1 MSKESVENLTRE
13 LKDILLK
20 TKKELKNKED
30 VIKKTKTIQDLT
42 KREYPNL
49 YEENSKLKKKIQQ
62 YETYI
67 KTQQIEKRRRK
78 KSEFEKQKK
87 ELQCRKKE

>member
-1 MSKESVENLTRE
+1 MSKESVEILTRE

-42 KREYPNL
+42 KREYQNL
-49 YEENSKLKKKIQQ
+49 YEENSKLRNKIQQ
-62 YETYI
+62 YETYM
-67 KTQQIEKRRRK
+67 KTQQIEKGRRDFLYIGLK
-78 KSEFEKQKK
+78 T
-87 ELQCRKKE
+87 LQ

>member
-20 TKKELKNKED
+20 TKKKQLKNKD
-30 VIKKTKTIQDLT
+30 DFIKKAKTIQDLT
-42 KREYPNL
+42 KREYQNL

-62 YETYI
+62 YETYM
-67 KTQQIEKRRRK
+67 KTQ
-78 KSEFEKQKK
+78 
-87 ELQCRKKE
+87 

>member
-30 VIKKTKTIQDLT
+30 VIKKTRTIQDLT
-42 KREYPNL
+42 KRKNQNL
-49 YEENSKLKKKIQQ
+49 YEENFKLKKKNSTVRNLH
-62 YETYI
+62 EN
-67 KTQQIEKRRRK
+67 
-78 KSEFEKQKK
+78 SAN
-87 ELQCRKKE
+87 

>member
-1 MSKESVENLTRE
+1 MSKESVENLTRG

-42 KREYPNL
+42 KREYQNL
-49 YEENSKLKKKIQQ
+49 YDENSKLKKKIQQ
-62 YETYI
+62 YDTYM
-67 KTQQIEKRRRK
+67 KTQQIEKRRR
-78 KSEFEKQKK
+78 
-87 ELQCRKKE
+87 

>member
-30 VIKKTKTIQDLT
+30 VIKKTRTIQDLT
-42 KREYPNL
+42 KREYQNL
-49 YEENSKLKKKIQQ
+49 YEENSKLNKKFNSTKL
-62 YETYI
+62 T
-67 KTQQIEKRRRK
+67 
-78 KSEFEKQKK
+78 
-87 ELQCRKKE
+87 